1 MEVCPDVRE
10 KELVDKVTFLQNKVE
25 SLNEELSHLKKK
37 LLCSHFQYQFHAN
50 DVFSTS
56 VETVVEQNKTMFSLL
71 NNIPFSCFVKDPAN
85 NFKYIYCNEAFSVLA
100 KVKVNDIIGK
110 NDYEIFIGKT
120 DIDRFREDDYYV
132 LQHNLLEYQEEC
144 KMPDGSIKLIKTLKK
159 TIPSGTGSVLIMGMS
174 WDVTDAYKTQKE
186 LEEARRKALVAD
198 KLKNSF
204 LANMN
209 HEIRTPLN
217 AIVGFS
223 KLIADASEK
232 SDRDEYARII
242 EFNSGLLLSMF
253 DEVLDLSALESGTLT
268 LQCQAVKLSDLCRH
282 LFEKYVLMTNSGVKL
297 VLDNVDES
305 LIVMNDWSR
314 ISQVLASL
322 LNNAVK
328 FTSAGSI
335 HFGFTTHHNII
346 KFYVKDTGIGI
357 PTHLVAT
364 IFKSFG
370 KVDPFIQGSG
380 LGLTLCRLLVE
391 KMGGQIWVRSKENE
405 GSIFYFTL
413 PVTE

>member
-1 MEVCPDVRE
+1 
-10 KELVDKVTFLQNKVE
+10 
-25 SLNEELSHLKKK
+25 
-37 LLCSHFQYQFHAN
+37 
-50 DVFSTS
+50 
-56 VETVVEQNKTMFSLL
+56 
-71 NNIPFSCFVKDPAN
+71 
-85 NFKYIYCNEAFSVLA
+85 
-100 KVKVNDIIGK
+100 
-110 NDYEIFIGKT
+110 
-120 DIDRFREDDYYV
+120 
-132 LQHNLLEYQEEC
+132 
-144 KMPDGSIKLIKTLKK
+144 
-159 TIPSGTGSVLIMGMS
+159 
-174 WDVTDAYKTQKE
+174 
-186 LEEARRKALVAD
+186 
-198 KLKNSF
+198 
-204 LANMN
+204 
-209 HEIRTPLN
+209 
-217 AIVGFS
+217 
-223 KLIADASEK
+223 
-232 SDRDEYARII
+232 
-242 EFNSGLLLSMF
+242 
-253 DEVLDLSALESGTLT
+253 
-268 LQCQAVKLSDLCRH
+268 
-282 LFEKYVLMTNSGVKL
+282 MTNSGVKL

-380 LGLTLCRLLVE
+380 LGLTLCRLLVQ

>member
-1 MEVCPDVRE
+1 
-10 KELVDKVTFLQNKVE
+10 
-25 SLNEELSHLKKK
+25 
-37 LLCSHFQYQFHAN
+37 
-50 DVFSTS
+50 
-56 VETVVEQNKTMFSLL
+56 
-71 NNIPFSCFVKDPAN
+71 
-85 NFKYIYCNEAFSVLA
+85 
-100 KVKVNDIIGK
+100 
-110 NDYEIFIGKT
+110 
-120 DIDRFREDDYYV
+120 
-132 LQHNLLEYQEEC
+132 
-144 KMPDGSIKLIKTLKK
+144 
-159 TIPSGTGSVLIMGMS
+159 
-174 WDVTDAYKTQKE
+174 
-186 LEEARRKALVAD
+186 
-198 KLKNSF
+198 
-204 LANMN
+204 
-209 HEIRTPLN
+209 
-217 AIVGFS
+217 
-223 KLIADASEK
+223 
-232 SDRDEYARII
+232 
-242 EFNSGLLLSMF
+242 
-253 DEVLDLSALESGTLT
+253 
-268 LQCQAVKLSDLCRH
+268 
-282 LFEKYVLMTNSGVKL
+282 LMTNSGVKL

-314 ISQVLASL
+314 ISQILASL

>member
-1 MEVCPDVRE
+1 
-10 KELVDKVTFLQNKVE
+10 
-25 SLNEELSHLKKK
+25 
-37 LLCSHFQYQFHAN
+37 
-50 DVFSTS
+50 
-56 VETVVEQNKTMFSLL
+56 
-71 NNIPFSCFVKDPAN
+71 
-85 NFKYIYCNEAFSVLA
+85 
-100 KVKVNDIIGK
+100 
-110 NDYEIFIGKT
+110 
-120 DIDRFREDDYYV
+120 
-132 LQHNLLEYQEEC
+132 
-144 KMPDGSIKLIKTLKK
+144 
-159 TIPSGTGSVLIMGMS
+159 
-174 WDVTDAYKTQKE
+174 
-186 LEEARRKALVAD
+186 
-198 KLKNSF
+198 
-204 LANMN
+204 
-209 HEIRTPLN
+209 
-217 AIVGFS
+217 
-223 KLIADASEK
+223 
-232 SDRDEYARII
+232 
-242 EFNSGLLLSMF
+242 
-253 DEVLDLSALESGTLT
+253 
-268 LQCQAVKLSDLCRH
+268 
-282 LFEKYVLMTNSGVKL
+282 VKL

-380 LGLTLCRLLVE
+380 LGLTLCRLLVQ

-413 PVTE
+413 PVAE

>member
-1 MEVCPDVRE
+1 
-10 KELVDKVTFLQNKVE
+10 
-25 SLNEELSHLKKK
+25 
-37 LLCSHFQYQFHAN
+37 
-50 DVFSTS
+50 
-56 VETVVEQNKTMFSLL
+56 
-71 NNIPFSCFVKDPAN
+71 
-85 NFKYIYCNEAFSVLA
+85 
-100 KVKVNDIIGK
+100 
-110 NDYEIFIGKT
+110 
-120 DIDRFREDDYYV
+120 
-132 LQHNLLEYQEEC
+132 
-144 KMPDGSIKLIKTLKK
+144 
-159 TIPSGTGSVLIMGMS
+159 
-174 WDVTDAYKTQKE
+174 
-186 LEEARRKALVAD
+186 
-198 KLKNSF
+198 
-204 LANMN
+204 
-209 HEIRTPLN
+209 
-217 AIVGFS
+217 
-223 KLIADASEK
+223 
-232 SDRDEYARII
+232 
-242 EFNSGLLLSMF
+242 
-253 DEVLDLSALESGTLT
+253 
-268 LQCQAVKLSDLCRH
+268 
-282 LFEKYVLMTNSGVKL
+282 MTNSGVKL